1 MLAGKRREVVTV
13 YRIVETLDAAGGQVR
28 SLQPASTERAS
39 VTPISGRQFLTDG
52 IEQSQADFEIG
63 MTHPL
68 SDTITESDVLDW
80 GGVRLNVVSVEM
92 IPGIRPWTR
101 IRAKRGATRN
111 NG

>member
-1 MLAGKRREVVTV
+1 MRREVVTV
-13 YRIVETLDAAGGQVR
+13 YRISETLDAAGGQVR

-39 VTPISGRQFLTDG
+39 VTPVAGRQFLTDG
-52 IEQSQADFEIG
+52 LEQAQADFEIG

-68 SDTITESDVLDW
+68 SDAITESDVIEW
-80 GGVRLNVVSVEM
+80 NGVRLNVVSVET

-111 NG
+111 SG